1 MTVGCTTMQQVEP
14 QAVPAALARLEVGD
28 RVSVRTADSWQE
40 FSVVAAGD
48 SSVRLEG
55 RDGKSLA
62 LGREDRPE
70 IRLRK
75 RAPGRTIALALGLY
89 LGSLA
94 LLCGNPFDGHE
105 GC

>member
-1 MTVGCTTMQQVEP
+1 V
-14 QAVPAALARLEVGD
+14 
-28 RVSVRTADSWQE
+28 
-40 FSVVAAGD
+40 
-48 SSVRLEG
+48 
-55 RDGKSLA
+55 LA
-62 LGREDRPE
+62 LGREDRPD

-89 LGSLA
+89 LGSLT